1 MIGPVGSGAHDI
13 HFSTPEAQLAVLVL
27 ENQDLE
33 QRIDQQTL
41 DQARRSFVE
50 HSAAQIR
57 AMRKEAEHIARGALL
72 EAGAIATG
80 AALDGAG
87 AYCAATAPAGAK
99 VPEADYLHGAGQ
111 TWSGGVPSVLGKF
124 VGDSPAARDRA
135 DAKQAELAA
144 KQDEW
149 QLDDRK
155 DAIQKSQ
162 GQQQQAIEWLSKLV
176 DTEAAAGQAVLSSL
190 A

>member
-1 MIGPVGSGAHDI
+1 MIGPVGTGAHEI
-13 HFSTPEAQLAVLVL
+13 HFSTPEGELAVLVL
-27 ENQDLE
+27 ENQDVE

-41 DQARRSFVE
+41 DQARRSFAA
-50 HSAAQIR
+50 HSAAEVR
-57 AMRKEAEHIARGALL
+57 AMHKEADDIAKGALF

-80 AALDGAG
+80 SVLEGVG

-99 VPEADYLHGAGQ
+99 VPEADFLHGAGQ
-111 TWSGGVPSVLGKF
+111 TWSGGVSSVLGKY
-124 VGDSPAARDRA
+124 VGDKPAADDRA
-135 DAKQAELAA
+135 DAKAAESAA

-176 DTEAAAGQAVLSSL
+176 DTEAAANQAVLSSL